1 MKKRSKEERKAAK
14 AAANRERELNGKGK
28 RARQAKAPAPPAAPA
43 VSTPRPTRRCA
54 TFAAFE
60 AAMGAFM
67 ATISRVKEQ
76 QQGARFKVTEVP
88 LPPKDDVLG
97 AALTRSAT
105 EWRSR
110 CRRALLLWHPDK
122 WAALAEWA
130 DDAHALAQ
138 LTQTM
143 TRAVLRAK
151 ERGHAEAAM

>member
-14 AAANRERELNGKGK
+14 AAANRERALNGKGK
-28 RARQAKAPAPPAAPA
+28 RARQAKAPAPSTAPAA
-43 VSTPRPTRRCA
+43 SMPRPTRRCA
-54 TFAAFE
+54 TFATFE
-60 AAMGAFM
+60 AAMDAFM
-67 ATISRVKEQ
+67 ATVAHVKEQ
-76 QQGARFKVTEVP
+76 QATRFKVSEVP
-88 LPPKDDVLG
+88 LPPRDDVLG
-97 AALTRSAT
+97 AVQSKTAT

-130 DDAHALAQ
+130 DDSHALAQ

-151 ERGHAEAAM
+151 ERGHASQT